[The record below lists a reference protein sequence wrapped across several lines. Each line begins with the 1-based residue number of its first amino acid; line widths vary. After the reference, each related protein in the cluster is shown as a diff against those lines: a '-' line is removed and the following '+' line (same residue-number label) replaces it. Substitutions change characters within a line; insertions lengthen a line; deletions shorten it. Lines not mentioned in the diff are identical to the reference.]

1 MFAFRLNVT
10 EDVLFQKLQQTKQ
23 AVKQSHH
30 EREVERESFRLDN
43 EKLMLSAQRKTEEV
57 KTLTL
62 VLEEEKCKRIKAE
75 ECSQH
80 LSEVR

>member
-10 EDVLFQKLQQTKQ
+10 EGVLFQKLQQTEQ

-30 EREVERESFRLDN
+30 EREEERESFRLVN
-43 EKLMLSAQRKTEEV
+43 ERLAQRKREEV

-62 VLEEEKCKRIKAE
+62 ILEEEKCKRIKAE

-80 LSEVR
+80 LSKVR

>member
-10 EDVLFQKLQQTKQ
+10 EGVLFQRLQQTVQ
-23 AVKQSHH
+23 AVKQLHH
-30 EREVERESFRLDN
+30 ERESFRLDN
-43 EKLMLSAQRKTEEV
+43 EGLMLSAQRKTEEV

-62 VLEEEKCKRIKAE
+62 VLEDEKCKRIKAE

>member
-10 EDVLFQKLQQTKQ
+10 EGVLFQKLQQTEQ

-30 EREVERESFRLDN
+30 EREEERESFRLDN
-43 EKLMLSAQRKTEEV
+43 ERLAQRKTEEV

-80 LSEVR
+80 WSEVR

>member
-1 MFAFRLNVT
+1 MFAFRLNAT

-23 AVKQSHH
+23 AVKKSHH

-43 EKLMLSAQRKTEEV
+43 EKLMLSAQRETEEV

-75 ECSQH
+75 EFRQH